1 MGLLDEIANAVEA
14 YPHEYLEIEIVEVDW
29 PGNVIDS
36 AEDVTFRFQVS
47 NTGPLDVNDLTLLVE
62 GLNDTEVKA
71 NGAAAQWVDS
81 VTTSASYFGN
91 VPAHSADGAGP
102 VLSPGNKWHF
112 RATRSFSQVKDLVKV
127 SVAGWETSLTHITS
141 GHSRGD
147 ALAQDTYSSIV
158 SAA

>member
-29 PGNVIDS
+29 PGNVIDA

-81 VTTSASYFGN
+81 VTTSVSYFGN

-147 ALAQDTYSSIV
+147 VLAQDTYSSTV